1 MSSLQSKNSSQHHQ
15 AAFNS
20 LKINLKYCKFQIN
33 FNCVQVRRKSVS
45 SEIKCQVISM
55 ARTKKHTNVQKGK
68 ILHVSEQGRREG
80 GAKGTVC
87 PRRQMSMGRKM
98 PK

>member
-33 FNCVQVRRKSVS
+33 FNCVQMGRKSVS
-45 SEIKCQVISM
+45 SEIKWQVIGM
-55 ARTKKHTNVQKGK
+55 ARTNIYQEDRLASGDVFLTKV
-68 ILHVSEQGRREG
+68 
-80 GAKGTVC
+80 
-87 PRRQMSMGRKM
+87 
-98 PK
+98 